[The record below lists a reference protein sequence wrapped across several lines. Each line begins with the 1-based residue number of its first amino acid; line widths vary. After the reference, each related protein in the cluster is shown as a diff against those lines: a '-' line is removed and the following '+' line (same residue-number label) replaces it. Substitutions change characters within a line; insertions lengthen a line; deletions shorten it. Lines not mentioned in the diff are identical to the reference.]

1 MATGTAR
8 TLEVGLSA
16 DLIIAAIKRMKRRE
30 REEFIEDLLAST
42 SPDYLDSI
50 RAARADKRAGRTKT
64 VDQVFG
70 E

>member
-1 MATGTAR
+1 MVTGTAR

-50 RAARADKRAGRTKT
+50 REARSDKHAGRTKSLAE
-64 VDQVFG
+64 VFG
-70 E
+70 A

>member
-1 MATGTAR
+1 MVTGTAR

-30 REEFIEDLLAST
+30 REEFIEDLLAAT

-50 RAARADKRAGRTKT
+50 REARSDKRAGRTKSLAE
-64 VDQVFG
+64 VFG